1 MSVTPARKSV
11 IMMSNTGRN
20 HNLVGEAKRADSY
33 YGRTDG
39 IHTVQV
45 VVNNFT
51 GSFGIQGTLATEPTE
66 SDWFDINLNA
76 NWNVSSAS
84 PYVTYPVN
92 PMAPTNVTGNG
103 DDGTQAFTFVG
114 NFVYLRA
121 ILDRSTIVEPSP
133 LSQTTELGHID
144 KVLLS
149 M

>member
-11 IMMSNTGRN
+11 LMMTNTGSN
-20 HNLVGEAKRADSY
+20 HNLVGDAIRADAY

-66 SDWFDINLNA
+66 ADWFDINLNA

-84 PYVTYPVN
+84 PYITYPVN
-92 PMAPTNVTGNG
+92 PLAPTGQDG
-103 DDGTQAFTFVG
+103 DSGTRAFTFVG
-114 NFVYLRA
+114 NFVFLRA
-121 ILDRSTIVEPSP
+121 ILDRSTIPEPSP
-133 LSQTTELGHID
+133 LSLTTQLGQID